1 MCETL
6 TVSERRACR
15 VLGQVRRTQ
24 RYAATLSDD
33 ETVLVANVVSL
44 ATEYGRY
51 GYRRITAL
59 LRADGWHVN
68 HKRVERIWRQQGL
81 KVPARQP
88 KRGRLWFNDGSC
100 IRLRPEYRNHVWAYD
115 FVFDRTGDGR
125 QLKFLTVVDEYS
137 RRCLAIEVSSQTDI
151 TRGAAYAG
159 TADVEVWCP
168 QAHPVRQ
175 RLRVCGKGSTILARQ
190 TGRADTLHR
199 TW

>member
-1 MCETL
+1 MRETL

-24 RYAATLSDD
+24 RYAATVSDD

-59 LRADGWHVN
+59 LRADGWRVN

-88 KRGRLWFNDGSC
+88 KRGG
-100 IRLRPEYRNHVWAYD
+100 
-115 FVFDRTGDGR
+115 
-125 QLKFLTVVDEYS
+125 
-137 RRCLAIEVSSQTDI
+137 
-151 TRGAAYAG
+151 
-159 TADVEVWCP
+159 
-168 QAHPVRQ
+168 
-175 RLRVCGKGSTILARQ
+175 
-190 TGRADTLHR
+190 
-199 TW
+199 